1 MFDLVPQ
8 TRLPGITIIFNPVAG
23 SRRRVLLDRV
33 VDQLSTQGWQVTL
46 VGTSGPGNATDL
58 AAEAIRS
65 GASMIGAAGGD
76 GTIREIIAGMG
87 DSDIPVAI
95 IPMGTANVLA
105 LEFGL
110 RKSADAIVGTITGAK
125 SRQLHLPIANDQP
138 FSLMIGAGF
147 DGEIVHAIT
156 SKMKK
161 RWGKVAFALQGLR
174 AIARF
179 SRYDIRV
186 SDGSTDLR
194 GGWVVVTNISRYG
207 GPYLL
212 DGQSDAAKCEL
223 AAHVFSPKNRLQ
235 LAADLV
241 RIGLGRLK
249 PSSSLKIQRGREFR
263 IEAGDHGVVPV
274 QIDGDAVGTLPLSLQ
289 ATDRSIGILVTPDL

>member
-1 MFDLVPQ
+1 MLQ

-23 SRRRVLLDRV
+23 NRRRVLMDRV
-33 VDQLSTQGWQVTL
+33 ADQLSTQGWQVTL

-58 AAEAIRS
+58 AADAIRS
-65 GASMIGAAGGD
+65 GASLIGSAGGD
-76 GTIREIIAGMG
+76 GTIREIIVGMG

-95 IPMGTANVLA
+95 LPMGTANVLA

-125 SRQLHLPIANDQP
+125 SRQLHLPVANGQP

-147 DGEIVHAIT
+147 DGEIVHAIS

-161 RWGKVAFALQGLR
+161 RWGKAAFAWQGLK

-186 SDGSTDLR
+186 SDGSAETR
-194 GGWVVVTNISRYG
+194 GAWVVVTNISRYG

-212 DGQSDAAKCEL
+212 DGGSDAAKCEL
-223 AAHVFSPKNRLQ
+223 AAHVFNPKNRLQ
-235 LAADLV
+235 LALDLV

-249 PSSSLKIQRGREFR
+249 PSDRLTIQRGRDFR
-263 IEAGDHGVVPV
+263 IEAGDHGIVPV
-274 QIDGDAVGTLPLSLQ
+274 QIDGDAVGTLPVSVH
-289 ATDRSIGILVTPDL
+289 ATDRTMGILVTPDL